1 METKLKVSENAD
13 PNYLA
18 TVVKIGEITNHPNAD
33 KLELTEIFGNTVV
46 LGKGSYVKDDLCV
59 YFPVE
64 SCLSPKFL
72 SWANLYDKEILNADG
87 KTKGFFSQKG
97 NRVKA
102 VKLRGIPS
110 QGFLYKIEE
119 LAKYYNISPRI
130 FALGESFDTV
140 GEDLLVTKYI
150 RPEAKSNNENNTS
163 KNKIPKWIN
172 TTLGI
177 FPRTVRT
184 TIFPVVKWYYG
195 LSKDDGIKS
204 LIVDGQFRQHYKT
217 ENFYKNS
224 WILQPDDD
232 ITITSKIHGTSFCAG
247 YVLCKRNLGLSES
260 VLSYFGLNI
269 PKTEYKLVYS
279 SRNILQN
286 RRDGKYTDNLYGKH
300 AELIEGKLP
309 KGVEI
314 FGEILGWASPNKTIQ
329 SQYDYGVI
337 KGESELWV
345 YRASKVDECGNYYEF
360 TWEEIERLCEEIG
373 LKTVPVY
380 FKGKAKDLFPDIPLN
395 DAWGD
400 NWMKKTKEKYL
411 DKICEY
417 CTTGVVN
424 EGVVIKINSRET
436 KPVFKYKSPNFLVR
450 ESEERDRDELNLE
463 DEN

>member
-1 METKLKVSENAD
+1 MNIKVSENAD

-18 TVVKIGEITNHPNAD
+18 TVIRCPEIRDHPGAD
-33 KLELTEIFGNTVV
+33 RLSITEIFGNTVV

-150 RPEAKSNNENNTS
+150 RPEVKSNNENNTP

-177 FPRTVRT
+177 FPRPIRN

-204 LIVDGQFRQHYKT
+204 LIVDGQFKFHGKT
-217 ENFYKNS
+217 EHLGKNI
-224 WILQPDDD
+224 WLINPEDE
-232 ITITSKIHGTSFCAG
+232 ITITSKAHGTSAIFG
-247 YVLCKRNLGLSES
+247 NILSKRKLSLIENIKLKLG
-260 VLSYFGLNI
+260 VDV
-269 PKTEYKLVYS
+269 KTTEYTLVYS
-279 SRNILQN
+279 SRSILKN
-286 RRDGKYTDNLYGKH
+286 RRDGKYTDDVWG
-300 AELIEGKLP
+300 IEASKLEGIIP
-309 KGVEI
+309 EGYTL
-314 FGEILGWASPNKTIQ
+314 FGEIVGHTPGGKTIQ
-329 SQYDYGVI
+329 KNYDYGVPLT
-337 KGESELWV
+337 ESDFWV
-345 YRASKVDECGNYYEF
+345 YRITETTTDGVVRELSFPEISK
-360 TWEEIERLCEEIG
+360 LCEELCI
-373 LKTVPVY
+373 KTVPHY
-380 FKGKAKDLFPDIPLN
+380 YTGKAEDLFPDIKVN
-395 DAWGD
+395 KDWST
-400 NWMKKTKEKYL
+400 NWLHALKEKYL
-411 DKICEY
+411 DKKCEF
-417 CTTGVVN
+417 CKSGVVN
-424 EGVVIKINSRET
+424 EGVVVKINSKDT
-436 KPVFKYKSPNFLVR
+436 KPVFKFKSPLFNIAEGKLR
-450 ESEERDRDELNLE
+450 DSEYEDIEELN
-463 DEN
+463 